1 MQTEIIGGASL
12 NEKKI
17 NIINHYEETIE
28 WVNCL
33 RELSEDSWGTP
44 IEEGKWTIAE
54 VIGHLIPWDEF
65 VLNQRIPY
73 LIDSVELPKSP
84 KVELVNQ
91 QAAELSRSRSKDDT
105 INQFIK
111 IRKCLVAGLRDM
123 PDDDLWEQ
131 DLFIGGKSISL
142 RHYFAGLME
151 HDNHHFRQI
160 NRLL

>member
-1 MQTEIIGGASL
+1 MQTGIIGGASL

-17 NIINHYEETIE
+17 NIINHYEKTIE
-28 WVNCL
+28 WVNRL
-33 RELSEDSWGTP
+33 RELSEDSWRTP

-73 LIDSVELPKSP
+73 LMDTVELPKSP
-84 KVELVNQ
+84 EVEPVNQ

-111 IRKCLVAGLRDM
+111 IRKSLVAGLRDM
-123 PDDDLWEQ
+123 PDDLWEQ

-142 RHYFAGLME
+142 RRYFAGLME
-151 HDNHHFRQI
+151 HDQHHFRQI